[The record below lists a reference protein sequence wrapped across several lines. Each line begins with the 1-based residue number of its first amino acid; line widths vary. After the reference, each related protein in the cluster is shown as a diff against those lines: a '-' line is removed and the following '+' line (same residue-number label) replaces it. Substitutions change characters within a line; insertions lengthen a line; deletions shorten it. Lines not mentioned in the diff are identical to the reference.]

1 MLQKKEKAWSMRYPE
16 TKYDKYITEHRSIS
30 ETKRGNAW
38 FELSGGKDMRDEC
51 GKGYYKGIVA
61 FSQKDATSKDAIQI
75 EKDLTRYLK

>member
-16 TKYDKYITEHRSIS
+16 TKYDKYITEHRSI
-30 ETKRGNAW
+30 RNAW